1 LTNGHAASST
11 AAANPDRAGTA
22 VRSRGLSS
30 AAFGRH
36 FGNRRAP
43 GALREGVDVLLEEPN
58 LNSFEEVYLASRLP
72 MLRVAY
78 LVVGSHAVA
87 EELVQEAFMRLHRNF
102 ESVGNPGG
110 YLRTIVVRLS
120 VAARKRSAAEAER
133 ERGAYEPP
141 PTGEPAIDA
150 AWDALAC
157 LRPERRAVVVL
168 RYYEDLQ
175 PAEIAKLL
183 DWREATVRSRL
194 HRALA
199 DLRRELAE

>member
-1 LTNGHAASST
+1 
-11 AAANPDRAGTA
+11 
-22 VRSRGLSS
+22 
-30 AAFGRH
+30 
-36 FGNRRAP
+36 
-43 GALREGVDVLLEEPN
+43 VDVLLEEPN
-58 LNSFEEVYLASRLP
+58 LNSFEEVYLASRSS

-102 ESVGNPGG
+102 ETVENPGG

-120 VAARKRSAAEAER
+120 VAARRRSAAEAER
-133 ERGAYEPP
+133 VQGAYEPP
-141 PTGEPAIDA
+141 PTGEPAVDVM
-150 AWDALAC
+150 WDALAC

-168 RYYEDLQ
+168 RYYDDLR

-199 DLRRELAE
+199 DLRRELSE